1 MTVFVRFLGTF
12 AQSTGQCH
20 PSFQVGSLVMHSK
33 LSFSSSQFQYYSTSR
48 ELRIA
53 WATATG
59 IHGTMDGWQNVYG
72 HHRDQRSR
80 GQSHFARREKENY
93 SEITAQCPKLVTTQ
107 KCAQS
112 VCSCLT
118 IQTFGWLSLNNECV
132 RKTQRNLPCR
142 IRTMLAVLPFQRSY
156 SATQFWGRK
165 TLKNFFCFWGTTA
178 N

>member
-1 MTVFVRFLGTF
+1 
-12 AQSTGQCH
+12 
-20 PSFQVGSLVMHSK
+20 MHSK

-53 WATATG
+53 WATA
-59 IHGTMDGWQNVYG
+59 IHWDPWKDGWMAE
-72 HHRDQRSR
+72 RLWPSQRLEKPGTVS
-80 GQSHFARREKENY
+80 FCTTREA
-93 SEITAQCPKLVTTQ
+93 EITAQCPKLVTTQ

-142 IRTMLAVLPFQRSY
+142 IRTILAVLPPSNEAIPQHNF
-156 SATQFWGRK
+156 GGEKLLK
-165 TLKNFFCFWGTTA
+165 TFFTFGGQPMLTNRICYQNFILIHYLINA
-178 N
+178 H